1 MLKKDFYCSI
11 IKKYKNLNLKKK
23 GMSVRM
29 EFFDKLGKKA
39 SEAYKFTADKTGKL
53 AKETKLK
60 FKMSELKS
68 QIEDLYVEI
77 GKKVYEKHIREE
89 EICIKK
95 DLEEQCTK
103 IDVLAQE
110 IESLQNETLELK
122 DKKQCPKCYKE
133 VDKDDNYCKNCGE
146 KLEKQE
152 KEDKQEK
159 DVKEVE
165 ILEDIENTNVEDD
178 DGIEKSEA
186 EKLENELNENKIDN
200 EDSNNEEKLDNQID
214 INELQEENQEK
225 TNLEKTVEVESHVDI
240 EADEA
245 ENK

>member
-1 MLKKDFYCSI
+1 
-11 IKKYKNLNLKKK
+11 
-23 GMSVRM
+23 M

-77 GKKVYEKHIREE
+77 GKKVYEKHIREQD
-89 EICIKK
+89 ICIKK

-110 IESLQNETLELK
+110 IESLQNETLELR
-122 DKKQCPKCYKE
+122 DKMQCPKCYKE
-133 VDKDDNYCKNCGE
+133 IDKNDNYCKNCGE

-152 KEDKQEK
+152 EQKSDAR
-159 DVKEVE
+159 EVE
-165 ILEDIENTNVEDD
+165 ILEDTENRQVEEDNEID
-178 DGIEKSEA
+178 KSEA
-186 EKLENELNENKIDN
+186 EKLENEN
-200 EDSNNEEKLDNQID
+200 SYSEEKIDNQID

-225 TNLEKTVEVESHVDI
+225 TNLEKTVEIESNVDTQQY
-240 EADEA
+240 E
-245 ENK
+245 ENKNN